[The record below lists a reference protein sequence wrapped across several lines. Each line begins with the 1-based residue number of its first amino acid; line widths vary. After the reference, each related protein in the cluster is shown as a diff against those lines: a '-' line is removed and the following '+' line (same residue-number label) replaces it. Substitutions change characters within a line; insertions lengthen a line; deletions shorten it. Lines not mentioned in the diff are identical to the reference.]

1 MHLPQQ
7 AACTL
12 FTPLL
17 PRFHPDGTY
26 QPFLP
31 RFYPVLEGKMR
42 RGKKEGK
49 NRVNPFYPGI
59 KTGLNGPFFTSV
71 WTLGWQAHYCYQ

>member
-12 FTPLL
+12 FTPFLL
-17 PRFHPDGTY
+17 RFHPDGTY

-49 NRVNPFYPGI
+49 NGVNSFYPGV
-59 KTGLNGPFFTSV
+59 KTG
-71 WTLGWQAHYCYQ
+71 